1 MNVGV
6 DTVKAKLHTAALIRL
21 LHRAQRN
28 VYALTQEQRMVCLG
42 YAGIHP
48 SQLRKVL
55 RGLELTHAA
64 PFHDGAAGVVD
75 SPAGLMSKQ
84 GPRQPGKDGLIHLC
98 AVQMLE

>member
-1 MNVGV
+1 
-6 DTVKAKLHTAALIRL
+6 
-21 LHRAQRN
+21 
-28 VYALTQEQRMVCLG
+28 MVCLG

-98 AVQMLE
+98 TVQTLE